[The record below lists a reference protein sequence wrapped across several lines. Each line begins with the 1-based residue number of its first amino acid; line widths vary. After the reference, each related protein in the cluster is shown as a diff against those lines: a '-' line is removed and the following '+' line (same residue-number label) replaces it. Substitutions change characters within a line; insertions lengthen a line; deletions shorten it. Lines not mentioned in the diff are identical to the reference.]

1 MKVLMSIKPE
11 FVDRIISGEKSY
23 EFRRVLYKRNDI
35 SRIVVYASSPV
46 CRIVGEI
53 EVASL
58 ITDTPEN
65 LWQKTKDKAGISEQF
80 FFSYFSG
87 RDKAHAIEVKA
98 FHPYEEHINLKDKY
112 PSLVPPQS
120 FCYIEEVNDY
130 EAIHLVI

>member
-1 MKVLMSIKPE
+1 MSIKPE

-23 EFRRVLYKRNDI
+23 EFRRVLYKRDDI

-58 ITDTPEN
+58 LTDTPEN

-80 FFSYFSG
+80 FFAYFSG
-87 RDKAHAIEVKA
+87 RDKANAIEVKA
-98 FHPYEEHINLKDKY
+98 FHPYEEHIKLKDKY

-120 FCYIEEVNDY
+120 FCYVED
-130 EAIHLVI
+130 

>member
-23 EFRRVLYKRNDI
+23 EFRRVLYKRDDI
-35 SRIVVYASSPV
+35 TRIVVYASSPV

-87 RDKAHAIEVKA
+87 RDKANAIEVKA
-98 FHPYEEHINLKDKY
+98 FHPYEEHIKLKDKY

-120 FCYIEEVNDY
+120 FCYVED
-130 EAIHLVI
+130 LVE

>member
-87 RDKAHAIEVKA
+87 RDKANAIEVKA
-98 FHPYEEHINLKDKY
+98 FHPYKEQVKLKDKY

>member
-1 MKVLMSIKPE
+1 MSIKPE
-11 FVDRIISGEKSY
+11 FVDRIVSGEKKY
-23 EFRRVLYKRNDI
+23 EFRRVLYKRDDI

-80 FFSYFSG
+80 FFAYFSG
-87 RDKAHAIEVKA
+87 RDKANAIEVKA
-98 FHPYEEHINLKDKY
+98 FHPYKEQVKLKDKY

>member
-1 MKVLMSIKPE
+1 MSIKPE

-23 EFRRVLYKRNDI
+23 EFRRVLYKRDDI

-58 ITDTPEN
+58 LTDTPES

-80 FFSYFSG
+80 FFAYFSG
-87 RDKAHAIEVKA
+87 RDKANAIEVKA
-98 FHPYEEHINLKDKY
+98 FHQYEEHIKLKDKY

-120 FCYIEEVNDY
+120 FCYVED
-130 EAIHLVI
+130 

>member
-58 ITDTPEN
+58 LTDTHEN

-87 RDKAHAIEVKA
+87 RDKANAIEVKA
-98 FHPYEEHINLKDKY
+98 FHPYEDQVKLKDKY

>member
-87 RDKAHAIEVKA
+87 RDKANAIEVKA
-98 FHPYEEHINLKDKY
+98 FHPYKEQVKLKDKY

-120 FCYIEEVNDY
+120 FCYIED
-130 EAIHLVI
+130 

>member
-58 ITDTPEN
+58 LTDTPES

-80 FFSYFSG
+80 FFAYFSG
-87 RDKAHAIEVKA
+87 RDKANAIEVKA
-98 FHPYEEHINLKDKY
+98 FHPYDEHIKLKDKY

-120 FCYIEEVNDY
+120 FCYVED
-130 EAIHLVI
+130 

>member
-23 EFRRVLYKRNDI
+23 EFRIVLYKRDDI

-58 ITDTPEN
+58 LTDTPES

-80 FFSYFSG
+80 FFAYFSG
-87 RDKAHAIEVKA
+87 RDKANAIEVKA
-98 FHPYEEHINLKDKY
+98 FHPYEEHIKLKDKY
-112 PSLVPPQS
+112 PHLVPPQS
-120 FCYIEEVNDY
+120 FFYAED
-130 EAIHLVI
+130 

>member
-1 MKVLMSIKPE
+1 MSIKPE

-80 FFSYFSG
+80 FFAYFSG
-87 RDKAHAIEVKA
+87 RDKANAIEVKA
-98 FHPYEEHINLKDKY
+98 FHPYDEHIKLKDKY

-120 FCYIEEVNDY
+120 FCYVEED
-130 EAIHLVI
+130 

>member
-11 FVDRIISGEKSY
+11 FVDRIFSGEKSY

-58 ITDTPEN
+58 LTDTPES

-80 FFSYFSG
+80 FFAYFSG
-87 RDKAHAIEVKA
+87 RDKANAIEVKA
-98 FHPYEEHINLKDKY
+98 FHPYKEHIKLKDKY
-112 PSLVPPQS
+112 PHLVPPQS
-120 FCYIEEVNDY
+120 FCYVGD
-130 EAIHLVI
+130 

>member
-1 MKVLMSIKPE
+1 MSIKPE

-58 ITDTPEN
+58 LTDTPES

-80 FFSYFSG
+80 FFAYFSG
-87 RDKAHAIEVKA
+87 RDKANAIEVKA
-98 FHPYEEHINLKDKY
+98 FHPYKEQVKLKDKY

-120 FCYIEEVNDY
+120 FCYIED
-130 EAIHLVI
+130 

>member
-58 ITDTPEN
+58 LTDTPES

-80 FFSYFSG
+80 FFAYFSG

-98 FHPYEEHINLKDKY
+98 FHPYEEQVKLKDKY

-120 FCYIEEVNDY
+120 FCYAED
-130 EAIHLVI
+130 